1 MKVFDGAKMR
11 ALRKDAGFTS
21 KPRWHYLRQMA
32 SVG

>member
-21 KPRWHYLRQMA
+21 KPKWRCLRQMA